1 MKDSIGKAMKT
12 KSFFAILKIF
22 IFLIIPLLF
31 FFIYIF
37 FVTIRENK
45 IALDIKNELI
55 KNDEIREIIE
65 FRECTD
71 WIVGKRYDIRLIF
84 NDDTKVILHNVRK
97 DNGQIYGDLIRLGD
111 FTGLYFL
118 FNREHGFN
126 LSHVG
131 SDIFEE
137 ILGDQSIVSLLQNH
151 KKLLNFFEELPL
163 IDRET
168 YELIKQKKY
177 DRVYGR
183 IQQDNFFS
191 NSLGIYVVLRADD
204 FSWSQWN

>member
-1 MKDSIGKAMKT
+1 MKT
-12 KSFFAILKIF
+12 KCFFTIIKTFIL
-22 IFLIIPLLF
+22 LIIPFLS

-37 FVTIRENK
+37 FVTFKENK

-55 KNDEIREIIE
+55 KNDEIKEVVE

-71 WIVGKRYDIRLIF
+71 WIAGKRYDIRLIF
-84 NDDTKVILHNVRK
+84 NDDTKLILHNARK
-97 DNGQIYGDLIRLGD
+97 VDGQIYGELIRIGD
-111 FTGLYFL
+111 FSGLYFL
-118 FNREHGFN
+118 FDRDHGFN
-126 LSHVG
+126 LSYGG
-131 SDIFEE
+131 SDVFEE
-137 ILGDQSIVSLLQNH
+137 ILGDKSISSLLKNH
-151 KKLLNFFEELPL
+151 KKVLNFFEELPL

-204 FSWSQWN
+204 FAWSQWN

>member
-97 DNGQIYGDLIRLGD
+97 DNGQIYGDLIRIGD

-126 LSHVG
+126 LSHGG

-183 IQQDNFFS
+183 IQQDDFFS

>member
-37 FVTIRENK
+37 FVTLRENK

-55 KNDEIREIIE
+55 KNDEIMEIIE

-126 LSHVG
+126 LSHGG

-183 IQQDNFFS
+183 IKQNDFFS
-191 NSLGIYVVLRADD
+191 NSLGMYVVLKADD